1 MRRKRH
7 FYLALRQGGIC
18 QSDADKIMELLS
30 VETLKRI
37 TENQFDKRLIHPVL
51 LEAGKRME
59 NAEAGADD
67 GGLDF
72 ETAVKQILDNQLEMF
87 ELMAKY
93 CL

>member
-30 VETLKRI
+30 GETLQRI
-37 TENQFDKRLIHPVL
+37 TENQFDKRLIRPVL
-51 LEAGKRME
+51 MEAGKRIE
-59 NAEAGADD
+59 KTDAETDVEGM
-67 GGLDF
+67 DF
-72 ETAVKQILDNQLEMF
+72 ETAVKQIMDNQLEMF